1 MLGSCRFDEKE
12 RHSRSFTC
20 DRDRITERERVRR
33 SHFIPS
39 RLADNEETNS
49 TFTDWTGPTSPQDA
63 LPVGARTSFFLPWD
77 QRTKGSSALTTS
89 E

>member
-1 MLGSCRFDEKE
+1 M
-12 RHSRSFTC
+12 
-20 DRDRITERERVRR
+20 RR

-63 LPVGARTSFFLPWD
+63 LPVGARTAFALGPKN
-77 QRTKGSSALTTS
+77 KGKLSSHYHTS